1 MLGSVD
7 SCGAATSLS
16 GISVVMVVGGQ
27 PNVDERCRHMVV
39 VLALVNVSG
48 GIRVNIQVG
57 G

>member
-39 VLALVNVSG
+39 VLALVDVSG